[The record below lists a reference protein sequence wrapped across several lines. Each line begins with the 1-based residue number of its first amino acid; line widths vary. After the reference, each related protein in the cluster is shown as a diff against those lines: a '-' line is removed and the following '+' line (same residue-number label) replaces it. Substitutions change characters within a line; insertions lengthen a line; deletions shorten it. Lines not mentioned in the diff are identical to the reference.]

1 MEKAYLDE
9 IANQLSN
16 IKDNKILNHFA
27 IHASPLPSR
36 SDLSQIVETLD
47 EIFFP
52 GFDGRYEKDRASLK
66 ELFTMKLEFVYSLL
80 CIQIKQGMCLH
91 CHNNSKSSVQCEK
104 ESEQIASKFMNSL
117 PLIKALL
124 LKDVLAAYNGDP
136 ASKSYEEVIFCY
148 PSIAILTHYRIAN
161 QLFLLGADLIARI
174 IMEIAHSQ
182 TGIDIHPGAQI
193 GESFFID
200 HGTGVVIGETA
211 IIGNNVRLY
220 QGVTLGAKSFPLDP
234 GGNPIKGIARH
245 PIIEDNVIIYS
256 NATILGRVVIGENS
270 VIGGNTWVT
279 EDVPANS
286 KLFNSINKNGKE
298 IKL

>member
-1 MEKAYLDE
+1 MDKVYLDD

-16 IKDNKILNHFA
+16 IDNHKILNHYA
-27 IHASPLPSR
+27 IHGSPLPSR
-36 SDLSQIVETLD
+36 SDLSEIVEILD

-52 GFDGRYEKDRASLK
+52 GFDGLYEKNKTSLT
-66 ELFTMKLEFVYSLL
+66 ELFSMKLEFVYSLL
-80 CIQIKQGMCLH
+80 NLQVRRGKCLT
-91 CHNNSKSSVQCEK
+91 CHRDLKSTLQCEK
-104 ESEQIASKFMNSL
+104 ESEVIAEKFLKSM
-117 PLIKALL
+117 PLIKGLL
-124 LKDVLAAYNGDP
+124 LKDVKAAYNGDP

-148 PSIAILTHYRIAN
+148 PSIKVLTHYRIAH
-161 QLFLLGADLIARI
+161 QLHLLGAELIARI

-193 GESFFID
+193 GDSFFID

-220 QGVTLGAKSFPLDP
+220 QGVTLGAKSFPLDVS
-234 GGNPIKGIARH
+234 GNPIKGIARH

-256 NATILGRVVIGENS
+256 NATILGRITIGENS

-286 KLFNSINKNGKE
+286 KLFNENIKNGKE
-298 IKL
+298 VNL